1 MVLMFLLNIISTRSG
16 KWSSK
21 EERKSQRFILL
32 NLIDN
37 FKSNGPTTY
46 MPSRRI
52 VNYKLTVLANI
63 SIIWVVFAFL
73 FLYNI
78 ILIEKELVTGRS
90 LLLFSLSFAIIGF
103 VVSAAL
109 LFYLKNA
116 FRHYPFWLS
125 VLMKMLLT
133 LGLFILIAFIM
144 LSSYFV
150 FSEHRTLDEFAD
162 SFYREVFLTRG
173 FMIFMLDLAV
183 MTLLTIIILEVID
196 KYGPGGFWGMMR
208 GKYIQPRI
216 EDRIFI
222 FLDINNATTIAE
234 QLGHTK
240 YFRLLRDFFAEI
252 TIPLLANGGEIYQ
265 YVGDEVVLSWKN
277 TRLNKQRSFRFLRQ
291 SFFLLKRREP
301 KFMKRYGIAP
311 TFKAGIHS
319 GEVTA
324 GVIGIVKKDLVY
336 SGDTLNTAARIR
348 SKCHELDES
357 FVVSGN
363 FLNDFSTPF
372 AYKVN
377 EIGEMDFKGKSEKEK
392 LYSVIFE

>member
-1 MVLMFLLNIISTRSG
+1 MV
-16 KWSSK
+16 
-21 EERKSQRFILL
+21 
-32 NLIDN
+32 
-37 FKSNGPTTY
+37 
-46 MPSRRI
+46 SRRI
-52 VNYKLTVLANI
+52 VYYKLVILANI

-90 LLLFSLSFAIIGF
+90 LLLFSLAFAIIGF
-103 VVSAAL
+103 VVSAVL
-109 LFYLKNA
+109 VFYLKNA

-125 VLMKMLLT
+125 VVIKMLMT
-133 LGLFILIAFIM
+133 LGLFIFIAFIM
-144 LSSYFV
+144 LSSYYV
-150 FSEHRTLDEFAD
+150 FSEHRTLNEFAD
-162 SFYREVFLTRG
+162 SFYKEVFLTRG
-173 FMIFMLDLAV
+173 FMIFMLDLAI

-208 GKYIQPRI
+208 GKYIKPRL
-216 EDRIFI
+216 ENRIFI

-234 QLGHTK
+234 KLGHK
-240 YFRLLRDFFAEI
+240 EYFRLLRDFFAEI

-277 TRLNKQRSFRFLRQ
+277 TVLNKQRCFRFLRQ
-291 SFFLLKRREP
+291 AFFLLKRREP

-311 TFKAGIHS
+311 SFKAGIHS

-348 SKCHELDES
+348 SKCHELEES
-357 FVVSGN
+357 FVVSGD

-377 EIGEMDFKGKSEKEK
+377 EIGEMQFKGRSEKEK

>member
-1 MVLMFLLNIISTRSG
+1 MA
-16 KWSSK
+16 
-21 EERKSQRFILL
+21 
-32 NLIDN
+32 
-37 FKSNGPTTY
+37 
-46 MPSRRI
+46 SRRI
-52 VNYKLTVLANI
+52 LRYRLLVLANI

-90 LLLFSLSFAIIGF
+90 LLLFSVAFAVIGF

-109 LFYLKNA
+109 VFYLKSA
-116 FRHYPFWLS
+116 FRHYPLWVS
-125 VLMKMLLT
+125 VLIKMAFT

-144 LSSYFV
+144 LSSYYV
-150 FSEHRTLDEFAD
+150 FSEHRSLDEFAD

-183 MTLLTIIILEVID
+183 MTLLTILIIEVTD
-196 KYGPGGFWGMMR
+196 KYGPGGFWSMMR
-208 GKYIQPRI
+208 GKYIKPRI
-216 EDRIFI
+216 ENRIFI

-234 QLGHTK
+234 KLGHTK

-277 TRLNKQRSFRFLRQ
+277 TPLNKQRCFKFLRQ
-291 SFFLLKRREP
+291 SFFLLKRREA
-301 KFMKRYGIAP
+301 KFMKRYGICP

-336 SGDTLNTAARIR
+336 SGDTLNTTARIR
-348 SKCHELDES
+348 SKCHELDEA
-357 FVVSGN
+357 FVVSGD
-363 FLNDFSTPF
+363 FLHDFSTPF

-377 EIGEMDFKGKSEKEK
+377 EIGEMEFKGRTEKEK
-392 LYSVIFE
+392 LFSIIFE

>member
-1 MVLMFLLNIISTRSG
+1 MASPRILRYRLLI
-16 KWSSK
+16 
-21 EERKSQRFILL
+21 
-32 NLIDN
+32 
-37 FKSNGPTTY
+37 
-46 MPSRRI
+46 
-52 VNYKLTVLANI
+52 LANI

-90 LLLFSLSFAIIGF
+90 LLLFSLAFAIIGF

-109 LFYLKNA
+109 VFYLKNA
-116 FRHYPFWLS
+116 FRHYPFWAS
-125 VLMKMLLT
+125 VLLKMSMA
-133 LGLFILIAFIM
+133 LGLFILIAFVM

-150 FSEHRTLDEFAD
+150 FSEHRTLNDFAD
-162 SFYREVFLTRG
+162 GFYKEVFLTRG
-173 FMIFMLDLAV
+173 FMIFMFDLAV

-208 GKYIQPRI
+208 GKYVTPRI
-216 EDRIFI
+216 ENRIFI

-277 TRLNKQRSFRFLRQ
+277 TPLNKQRCFKFLRQ
-291 SFFLLKRREP
+291 AFFLLKRREP
-301 KFMKRYGIAP
+301 KFMKRYGVSP

-324 GVIGIVKKDLVY
+324 GVIGIIKKDLVY
-336 SGDTLNTAARIR
+336 SGDTLNTTARIR
-348 SKCHELDES
+348 SKCHELEES
-357 FVVSGN
+357 FVVSAD
-363 FLNDFSTPF
+363 FLHEFSTPF

-377 EIGEMDFKGKSEKEK
+377 EIGEMEFKGRTEKEK

>member
-1 MVLMFLLNIISTRSG
+1 MA
-16 KWSSK
+16 
-21 EERKSQRFILL
+21 
-32 NLIDN
+32 
-37 FKSNGPTTY
+37 
-46 MPSRRI
+46 SRRI
-52 VNYKLTVLANI
+52 INYKLTILLNMSV
-63 SIIWVVFAFL
+63 IWVIFAFL

-90 LLLFSLSFAIIGF
+90 LLLFSLAFAIIGF

-109 LFYLKNA
+109 VFFLKNA

-125 VLMKMLLT
+125 IFMKMLLAF
-133 LGLFILIAFIM
+133 GLFVLIAVIM

-150 FSEHRTLDEFAD
+150 FSEHRTLNDFAD
-162 SFYREVFLTRG
+162 GFYREVFLTRG
-173 FMIFMLDLAV
+173 FMIFMLDLAI
-183 MTLLTIIILEVID
+183 MTLLTIIVLEVID

-208 GKYIQPRI
+208 GKYNKPRI
-216 EDRIFI
+216 ENRIFI

-234 QLGHTK
+234 KLGHTK

-277 TRLNKQRSFRFLRQ
+277 TPLNKQRCFKFLRQ
-291 SFFLLKRREP
+291 SFFLLKRREF
-301 KFMKRYGIAP
+301 KFVKRYGFCP

-324 GVIGIVKKDLVY
+324 GVIGIIKKDLVY
-336 SGDTLNTAARIR
+336 SGDTLNTTARIR
-348 SKCHELDES
+348 SKCHELEES
-357 FVVSGN
+357 FVVSGD
-363 FLNDFSTPF
+363 FLHDFSTPF

-377 EIGEMDFKGKSEKEK
+377 EIGEMEFKGRTEKEK
-392 LYSVIFE
+392 LFSVIFE

>member
-1 MVLMFLLNIISTRSG
+1 
-16 KWSSK
+16 
-21 EERKSQRFILL
+21 
-32 NLIDN
+32 
-37 FKSNGPTTY
+37 

-52 VNYKLTVLANI
+52 INYKLTVLANI

-90 LLLFSLSFAIIGF
+90 LLLFSLAFAIIGF

-348 SKCHELDES
+348 SKCHELDEA

>member
-1 MVLMFLLNIISTRSG
+1 MA
-16 KWSSK
+16 
-21 EERKSQRFILL
+21 
-32 NLIDN
+32 
-37 FKSNGPTTY
+37 
-46 MPSRRI
+46 SRRI
-52 VNYKLTVLANI
+52 LRYRFLILFNV

-78 ILIEKELVTGRS
+78 ILIDKNALTGKS
-90 LLLFSLSFAIIGF
+90 LIIFSLAFATIGF

-109 LFYLKNA
+109 VFYIKNA

-125 VLMKMLLT
+125 VVMKMLLAF
-133 LGLFILIAFIM
+133 GLFLLIAFVM
-144 LSSYFV
+144 LASYYAFGQPA
-150 FSEHRTLDEFAD
+150 SLNDFAHI
-162 SFYREVFLTRG
+162 FYRQVFLSKA
-173 FMIFMLDLAV
+173 FMIFMFDLAI
-183 MTLLTIIILEVID
+183 MTLLTIVILEVID
-196 KYGPGGFWGMMR
+196 KYGPGGFWGMLR
-208 GKYIQPRI
+208 GKYLNPRI
-216 EDRIFI
+216 ENRIFI
-222 FLDINNATTIAE
+222 FLDINNATAIAE

-277 TRLNKQRSFRFLRQ
+277 TPLNKQRCFRFLRQ
-291 SFFLLKRREP
+291 SFFLLKRREA

-311 TFKAGIHS
+311 AFKAGIHS

-324 GVIGIVKKDLVY
+324 GVIGVVKKDLVY

-348 SKCHELDES
+348 SKCHELDEL
-357 FVVSGN
+357 FVVSAD
-363 FLNDFSTPF
+363 FLHEFSTPF

-377 EIGEMDFKGKSEKEK
+377 EIGEMEFKGKAEKEK